1 MRTDDAPEDFPEE
14 RVIVREI
21 VRREDSGGI
30 RRMGEA
36 LCVALILAL
45 GGAVWL
51 LRESVAVLQAS
62 HAFLEKTNDKQD
74 TRLDRLEG
82 RSFRGGVPQELD
94 DDTKQ

>member
-1 MRTDDAPEDFPEE
+1 MRDDDAPEDFPEE
-14 RVIVREI
+14 RVIVREVI
-21 VRREDSGGI
+21 RREDSGGL

-51 LRESVAVLQAS
+51 LRESVAVLQVS
-62 HAFLEKTNDKQD
+62 HAFLEKNDGKQD

-82 RSFRGGVPQELD
+82 RSFRGGIPQELD
-94 DDTKQ
+94 DDAKQ

>member
-1 MRTDDAPEDFPEE
+1 MREDAPDDYAEE
-14 RVIVREI
+14 KVVIREI
-21 VRREDSGGI
+21 VRREDGSAL

-62 HAFLEKTNDKQD
+62 HAFLEKTNDRQD

-82 RSFRGGVPQELD
+82 RSFRGGIPQELD
-94 DDTKQ
+94 DDPKQ

>member
-1 MRTDDAPEDFPEE
+1 MREDAPDDYAEE
-14 RVIVREI
+14 KVVIREI
-21 VRREDSGGI
+21 VRREDGGAL

-51 LRESVAVLQAS
+51 LRESVAVLQVS
-62 HAFLEKTNDKQD
+62 HAFLEKNDGKQD

-82 RSFRGGVPQELD
+82 RSFRGGIPQELD
-94 DDTKQ
+94 DEPTK